1 MHAGLPVADLFF
13 HTELCSSMGLVEAGN
28 WLRSSICPVQTED
41 WLSPN
46 APHESS
52 TKSVSE
58 ATARTQT
65 FKCLQRRNTMDR
77 QLRLQVEQFFEENV
91 IAHTPSDGQSWSSA
105 LSSAATSRQ
114 NSSSPVRL
122 RPRPSSNTDDLKRTL
137 GISQSEDMQVS
148 AACQRLSASHITGT
162 GAITEQHV
170 AFTHLQA
177 MRGRNVG
184 QKVID
189 ENGNFVNPESLK
201 RPHQPTA
208 TSIHQ
213 HDFDGSNIA
222 MLVQEH
228 GDKAY
233 LLFTDAAHQLLD
245 SSTSLPNFKFKRT
258 PSYSF

>member
-1 MHAGLPVADLFF
+1 MVA
-13 HTELCSSMGLVEAGN
+13 
-28 WLRSSICPVQTED
+28 R
-41 WLSPN
+41 
-46 APHESS
+46 
-52 TKSVSE
+52 
-58 ATARTQT
+58 
-65 FKCLQRRNTMDR
+65 
-77 QLRLQVEQFFEENV
+77 
-91 IAHTPSDGQSWSSA
+91 TPSDGQSCSSA
-105 LSSAATSRQ
+105 LSSATTSRH

-122 RPRPSSNTDDLKRTL
+122 RPRSSSNTDNLKRML
-137 GISQSEDMQVS
+137 GILQTEDMQVS
-148 AACQRLSASHITGT
+148 AACPRPSASHITST

-170 AFTHLQA
+170 AFRLLQD

-189 ENGNFVNPESLK
+189 ENGNFDDPESLK

-228 GDKAY
+228 GEKAY

-245 SSTSLPNFKFKRT
+245 STTSLPNFEFKRT
-258 PSYSF
+258 RSYSF